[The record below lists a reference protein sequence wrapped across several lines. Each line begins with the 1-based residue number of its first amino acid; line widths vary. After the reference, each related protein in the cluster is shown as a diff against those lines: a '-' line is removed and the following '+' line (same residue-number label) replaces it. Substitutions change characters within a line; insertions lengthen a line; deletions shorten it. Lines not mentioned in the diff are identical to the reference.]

1 MHILLAVDGSDFS
14 RKVLEFV
21 AANRAM
27 FVEGHQL
34 TLVYASASIPA
45 YVTRHVG
52 KDVVGNYYA
61 EEHAKVVDPLTADLT
76 RLGITSAG
84 FDLRHGRAD
93 EEILQAAADKGAG
106 LIIMGTRGH
115 GALGRAL
122 MGSVATKVI
131 AESSI
136 PVLLVK

>member
-1 MHILLAVDGSDFS
+1 MQILLAVDGSDYS
-14 RKVLEFV
+14 LKVLEFV

-27 FVEGHQL
+27 FVDGHQL
-34 TLVYASASIPA
+34 TLVHAASSIPGHVA
-45 YVTRHVG
+45 RHVS
-52 KDVVGNYYA
+52 KEVVDNYYA
-61 EEHAKVVDPLTADLT
+61 EEQAKVVEPLTAQLA
-76 RLGITSAG
+76 RLGIAG
-84 FDLRHGRAD
+84 AAFDLRHGRAD

>member
-1 MHILLAVDGSDFS
+1 MQILLAVDGSDYS

-27 FVEGHQL
+27 FVDGHQL
-34 TLVYASASIPA
+34 TLVHAGTGIPGHVA
-45 YVTRHVG
+45 RHVT
-52 KDVVGNYYA
+52 KEVVQGYYA
-61 EEHAKVVDPLTADLT
+61 EEHAKVLDPLKAELA
-76 RLGITSAG
+76 RLGLDGAR
-84 FDLRHGRAD
+84 FELRQGRAD
-93 EEILQAAADKGAG
+93 EEILQAAADLGAG
-106 LIIMGTRGH
+106 LIVMGTRGH

-131 AESSI
+131 ADSTV